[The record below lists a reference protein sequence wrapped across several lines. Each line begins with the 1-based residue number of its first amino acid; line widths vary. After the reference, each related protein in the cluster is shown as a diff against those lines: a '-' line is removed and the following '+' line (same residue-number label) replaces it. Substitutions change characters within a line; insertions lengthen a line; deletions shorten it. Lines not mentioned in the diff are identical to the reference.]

1 MNLQHDR
8 TMARALLGEGPLVP
22 SLGEDAGLVA
32 IGPPVN
38 QPRPIFPGPVAA
50 VVFESRHAEPGF
62 GRVRFQQE
70 FAKYLLMLE
79 GEAVVEGSGRKFVL
93 KKDSL
98 LHVPAKTVHFYQ
110 DRPREE
116 VVLYA
121 IHYRPECLPS
131 PLAVALSAHGVAHWC
146 LRTCGMNLVRRCRSH
161 FQEMLFEQRA
171 QREGWEAIVVAHL
184 TQLAVFAL
192 RLSHRH
198 SAGIAPV
205 FEPGDLS
212 SERLATFIEGLK
224 HSFYRSHTIKEAT
237 EATGMSRHAFTTHF
251 RRATGQTFRRYVEA
265 RRLSYAQ
272 ELLQQ
277 TDLSVLAVAF
287 EAGFENGTTF
297 HRTFRRI
304 CGCSP
309 QQWRLKAQQP
319 GSRSWSRPR
328 NGEHRAKTLGVQPG

>member
-1 MNLQHDR
+1 MKLPLDR
-8 TMARALLGEGPLVP
+8 TMNGAFPGGEPDVR

-32 IGPPVN
+32 VGPPVN
-38 QPRPIFPGPVAA
+38 QPKPIFPGRVAA

-62 GRVRFQQE
+62 GRVRFHQE

-79 GEAVVEGSGRKFVL
+79 GEALVEGSGRKFVL
-93 KKDSL
+93 KKYSL
-98 LHVPAKTVHFYQ
+98 LHVPADTVHFYQ

-121 IHYRPECLPS
+121 IHYRPECLPA
-131 PLAVALSAHGVAHWC
+131 PLAVALTANGVMHWS

-171 QREGWEAIVVAHL
+171 QREGWEAVVVAHL
-184 TQLAVFAL
+184 TQLSVFAL
-192 RLSHRH
+192 RLSHRR
-198 SAGIAPV
+198 SAGIAPLFV
-205 FEPGDLS
+205 PSDPAN
-212 SERLATFIEGLK
+212 ERLAIFIEGLK
-224 HSFYRSHTIKEAT
+224 HSFYRSHSIKEAT

-265 RRLSYAQ
+265 QRLSYAQ

-309 QQWRLKAQQP
+309 QQWRVKARQP
-319 GSRSWSRPR
+319 GSPSWCRPSDSQR
-328 NGEHRAKTLGVQPG
+328 RAKTPGVRPV